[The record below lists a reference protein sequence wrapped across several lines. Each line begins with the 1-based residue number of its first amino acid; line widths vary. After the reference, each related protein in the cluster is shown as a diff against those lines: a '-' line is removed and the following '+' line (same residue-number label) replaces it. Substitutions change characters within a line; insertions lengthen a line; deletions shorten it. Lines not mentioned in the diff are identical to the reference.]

1 MSVINRSLCLL
12 CWRRQDEKQGAG
24 QGGFADFR
32 VREGGGR
39 ERVLGSVDTRA
50 TWEDGRDTWEVRGWG
65 GARRQDSG
73 IGCEGT

>member
-1 MSVINRSLCLL
+1 MRS
-12 CWRRQDEKQGAG
+12 
-24 QGGFADFR
+24 
-32 VREGGGR
+32 REPGREVLQTSGWGGGR